1 VVSWGDGCG
10 DQGLFGVYA
19 KVREFMPWIS
29 DKMNITY
36 NMTSSGYI
44 PTMTTTET
52 AVPMALSA
60 SVNITGNSSTV
71 DEPANHSRATFLVSN
86 AFLALVM
93 LIVNS

>member
-1 VVSWGDGCG
+1 
-10 DQGLFGVYA
+10 
-19 KVREFMPWIS
+19 M
-29 DKMNITY
+29 
-36 NMTSSGYI
+36 

-52 AVPMALSA
+52 AVPMVLSA

-71 DEPANHSRATFLVSN
+71 DEPANYSRATFLVSN